1 MKVSDEPPRLGLV
14 RQLSYSRD
22 RPVKSFGQPPFSLGK
37 PLRENE
43 QQTGAKSTRLEA
55 GRRLE
60 RASLKG

>member
-37 PLRENE
+37 PLREKGAVDSSKKHE
-43 QQTGAKSTRLEA
+43 TG
-55 GRRLE
+55 GR
-60 RASLKG
+60 